1 MVSSVKIGTL
11 KAVLHLGAYMNFCH
25 ILVLQLSKRS
35 VNDMAGRND
44 GNVKVVFPAVEIPE
58 AEYSNKLQKIKPGD
72 YVVVQVSSYVPQ
84 CI

>member
-1 MVSSVKIGTL
+1 MSSVKIDAM
-11 KAVLHLGAYMNFCH
+11 KAVLPLGAYQNFCH
-25 ILVLQLSKRS
+25 ILVFQLSKRS

-58 AEYSNKLQKIKPGD
+58 AEYPNNLQKVNPGD

-84 CI
+84 RM